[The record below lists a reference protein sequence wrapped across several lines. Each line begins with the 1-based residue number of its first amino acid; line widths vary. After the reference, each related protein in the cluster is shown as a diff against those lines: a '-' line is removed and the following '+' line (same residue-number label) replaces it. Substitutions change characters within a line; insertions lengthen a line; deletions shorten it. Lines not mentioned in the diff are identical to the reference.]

1 MAEKKSLW
9 KLRVE
14 RAAQRERLRGLAVNA
29 FRAIREEPFLTWQAL
44 AERLNRKR
52 VVNHLG
58 RSWTGPMVLEF
69 VRIHEAATGERLVPW
84 KGHGGSASG
93 REALKKGR
101 CAYLDK
107 RIELREM
114 RAREIREHCG
124 SLDRYADAAA
134 ALNGNGCR
142 TQWGP
147 WTKTRLAS
155 FVRDYEEKCGEKLMP
170 SIVAVGGRARKMRK
184 R

>member
-1 MAEKKSLW
+1 MAKRKTQW

-14 RAAQRERLRGLAVNA
+14 RAAQRERLRGLAVKA
-29 FRAIREEPFLTWQAL
+29 FRAIREERFMTWQAL

-93 REALKKGR
+93 RDALKKGR
-101 CAYLDK
+101 GTYLDK
-107 RIELREM
+107 RIALREM
-114 RAREIREHCG
+114 RAREIREHCS

-134 ALNGNGCR
+134 VLNGKGCR

-147 WTKTRLAS
+147 WTQTRLAS
-155 FVRDYEEKCGEKLMP
+155 FVRDYEEKCGERLMP
-170 SIVAVGGRARKMRK
+170 LIVSVGGRARRK
-184 R
+184 RKR